1 VTINTVLGIK
11 FVYSKDQMDM
21 SFVWIEVRPRVSNL
35 GHQIDKR
42 ENMSMDGPCNLA

>member
-1 VTINTVLGIK
+1 
-11 FVYSKDQMDM
+11 M